1 MVMWFLFYSMLACC
15 SCLFLMTDAFAV
27 QHPRR
32 MMTPLGSGCG
42 GSNTRDGVF
51 HDGHDKDC
59 ASLPKFALYR
69 TRISMCDSAGVPPLA
84 TEPPRRV
91 LLIVEPT
98 PFTYVSG
105 YANRFQEMLKYMK
118 KAGDQVHI
126 ITPCTD
132 EDAPTEFMGFPITNL
147 KGFNFFLYPD
157 VRISYDI
164 AKKTHDV
171 IRDFRPD
178 VIHVTTPGFIQFRA
192 VEAAATFDIPL
203 VMSYHT
209 DLITYAITY
218 FVVGGFKLPYS
229 KEFAE
234 FMVRKQ
240 HKHADLTLV
249 TSSELRRNLNNIGIR
264 RVDVWQKGIN
274 VERFSPNF
282 KSREMRKLLTNGH
295 PEAPLLIYVGRL
307 GLEKRLEKLVTVID
321 ENPTVRLAFIGKGP
335 HETEL
340 RNLYKKYE
348 NVFFAG
354 EFSGD
359 LLSQAYASAD
369 IFVMPSD
376 SETLGFVV
384 LEAMASGVPVVG
396 VAAGGVKT
404 LIQSGENGYLTSNE
418 DNMVEFTSK
427 VKYLLDND
435 QSRLVMGQRARE
447 YTEKFSWEAATSR
460 LRNVQYKLAIDLHRS
475 ARDKSSKGRPH
486 MLDIENTLMM
496 NTEMHQ

>member
-1 MVMWFLFYSMLACC
+1 MLKQLLFFILVACLRLA
-15 SCLFLMTDAFAV
+15 FMTDAFAGRGR
-27 QHPRR
+27 QALHTQNTGSSSGSSNSILRN
-32 MMTPLGSGCG
+32 PLKYS
-42 GSNTRDGVF
+42 T
-51 HDGHDKDC
+51 
-59 ASLPKFALYR
+59 
-69 TRISMCDSAGVPPLA
+69 TQISMCDSGDVPPLA

-98 PFTYVSG
+98 PFTYISG
-105 YANRFQEMLKYMK
+105 YANRFQEMLKFMK

-132 EDAPTEFMGFPITNL
+132 FDAPTDFMGFPITNL
-147 KGFNFFLYPD
+147 KGFKFFLYPD
-157 VRISYDI
+157 VRIAYDI

-171 IRDFRPD
+171 IRDFKPD
-178 VIHVTTPGFIQFRA
+178 VIHVTSPGFIQFRA
-192 VEAAATFDIPL
+192 IEAAATFDIPL

-209 DLITYAITY
+209 NLVTYAITY
-218 FVVGGFKLPYS
+218 FVVGGFKLPKS

-234 FMVRKQ
+234 FMVRRQ

-249 TSSELRRNLNNIGIR
+249 TSSELRNDLNEIGIR

-274 VERFSPNF
+274 VERFSPDF
-282 KSREMRKLLTNGH
+282 HSKEMKKLLTNGH

-307 GLEKRLEKLVTVID
+307 GLEKRLEKLTRVLD
-321 ENPTVRLAFIGKGP
+321 ENPTARLAFVGKGP
-335 HETEL
+335 NEAEL
-340 RNLYKKYE
+340 KELYKNRE
-348 NVFFAG
+348 HVFFAG
-354 EFSGD
+354 QLSGD

-404 LIQSGENGYLTSNE
+404 LIQSGENGYLVSNE
-418 DNMVEFTSK
+418 DNMVEFSDK
-427 VKYLLDND
+427 VKELLSDK
-435 QSRLVMGQRARE
+435 QGRIAMGQRARK

-460 LRNVQYKLAIDLHRS
+460 LRNIQYKLAIDLHQG
-475 ARDKSSKGRPH
+475 ARDQSSKGRPH
-486 MLDIENTLMM
+486 VVDIENAIMV
-496 NTEMHQ
+496 NTNMHQ

>member
-1 MVMWFLFYSMLACC
+1 M
-15 SCLFLMTDAFAV
+15 
-27 QHPRR
+27 
-32 MMTPLGSGCG
+32 
-42 GSNTRDGVF
+42 
-51 HDGHDKDC
+51 
-59 ASLPKFALYR
+59 
-69 TRISMCDSAGVPPLA
+69 
-84 TEPPRRV
+84 
-91 LLIVEPT
+91 
-98 PFTYVSG
+98 
-105 YANRFQEMLKYMK
+105 
-118 KAGDQVHI
+118 
-126 ITPCTD
+126 
-132 EDAPTEFMGFPITNL
+132 
-147 KGFNFFLYPD
+147 
-157 VRISYDI
+157 
-164 AKKTHDV
+164 
-171 IRDFRPD
+171 
-178 VIHVTTPGFIQFRA
+178 
-192 VEAAATFDIPL
+192 
-203 VMSYHT
+203 
-209 DLITYAITY
+209 
-218 FVVGGFKLPYS
+218 
-229 KEFAE
+229 
-234 FMVRKQ
+234 
-240 HKHADLTLV
+240 
-249 TSSELRRNLNNIGIR
+249 
-264 RVDVWQKGIN
+264 WQKGIN

-307 GLEKRLEKLVTVID
+307 GLEKRLEKLVSVID

-418 DNMVEFTSK
+418 DNMVEFSKK

-435 QSRLVMGQRARE
+435 QSRLAMGQQARE